1 MRFVLE
7 VRVAWKKM
15 IYFLS
20 AFVCA
25 SVGLGWAADPAP
37 VTRTQIKLLTPFG
50 PAGLRIGMAVTEK
63 VDGNCFAASAASPSR
78 PDAWRCSSG
87 NGILDPCYQRI
98 MGNEK
103 ELACPVGGPWPANVV
118 LLTVTQPLPSE
129 PRKEMRREDTLPW
142 ALELGNGQRCSLF
155 TGATAPVAGM
165 RINYG
170 CPGGFQVV
178 GDIDRSQPVWRVF
191 FQGEK
196 SIALE
201 QVDVAV
207 AWH

>member
-1 MRFVLE
+1 MSKILR
-7 VRVAWKKM
+7 ASS
-15 IYFLS
+15 LS
-20 AFVCA
+20 AFLCGA
-25 SVGLGWAADPAP
+25 LCLALAADSSPALS
-37 VTRTQIKLLTPFG
+37 RTQIKLLTPFG
-50 PAGLRIGMAVTEK
+50 PAGLSIGMAVTEK
-63 VDGNCFAASAASPSR
+63 LNGKCFAGSVASSSR

-98 MGNEK
+98 MGDEK
-103 ELACPVGGPWPANVV
+103 QLACPVGGPWSANVV
-118 LLTVTQPLPSE
+118 LLTLSQPLPSE
-129 PRKEMRREDTLPW
+129 PRKEMRREEALPW
-142 ALELGNGQRCSLF
+142 ALELANGQRCTAF
-155 TGATAPVAGM
+155 TGATAPIAGM

-178 GDIDRSQPVWRVF
+178 GDVDRSQAVWRVF

-207 AWH
+207 AWF